1 MFYLFQ
7 CDRPKFRSYKPQDE
21 SLKDK
26 VLEDAKP
33 GNVEEEVKDQLS
45 AANTKVVI
53 EELVSNYLQFKILIL
68 ISFYYCFYFYFLGY
82 QQSCP

>member
-53 EELVSNYLQFKILIL
+53 EELVSNYLQQFKIFIPIL
-68 ISFYYCFYFYFLGY
+68 FYCYLLGY